1 MYKALLSLLSIFICY
16 SCSTSKK
23 TIKGLTT
30 DSLKIKQVS
39 TNTFVHTSYL
49 QTNDFGKVACNG
61 MVYFNEDEAI
71 VFDTP
76 TNNTVSRQ
84 LINWIE
90 NVQKKKLTAVVAT
103 HFHND
108 CLGGLEEF
116 HANGTKSYASTKT
129 ISLAKK
135 NKVKVLPQEGFTKEL
150 KLIIG
155 KKPVFTNFYG
165 EGHTKDNVVS
175 YIPEEQ
181 VLFGGCLIKTLNAT
195 KGYLGDANENEWSAT
210 VAKIKKE
217 KPEIKVVIPGH
228 GKIGGTELLDYTISL
243 FSNKLNKAILK

>member
-1 MYKALLSLLSIFICY
+1 MNKTFLSLLSIFLCY
-16 SCSTSKK
+16 SCSAPKK
-23 TIKGLTT
+23 TVKGLTT
-30 DSLKIKQVS
+30 DSLKIKEVS

-49 QTNDFGKVACNG
+49 QTNDFGNVPCNG

-76 TNNTVSRQ
+76 TNNTISKQ
-84 LINWIE
+84 LIHWIE
-90 NVQKKKLTAVVAT
+90 NVQKKKITAVVAT

-135 NKVKVLPQEGFTKEL
+135 NKVKVLPQEGFTKGL

-155 KKPVFTNFYG
+155 KKPVFTSFYG
-165 EGHTKDNVVS
+165 EGHTKDNVVG
-175 YIPEEQ
+175 YIPEEN

-195 KGYLGDANENEWSAT
+195 KGYLGDANVKEWSAT
-210 VAKIKKE
+210 VSKIKEE
-217 KPEIKVVIPGH
+217 KPGVKIVIPGH
-228 GKIGGTELLDYTISL
+228 GKTGGIELLDYTISL
-243 FSNKLNKAILK
+243 FSTK